1 MFESYE
7 NFPGYLPLRD
17 SLQQHWRTIA
27 QEAQALLQVQGAY
40 AAWPERGIYHGQ
52 WDVFGIRWQN
62 QWLPSAAQAPH
73 TTALLQP
80 FENLLV
86 NAGFSLM
93 LPRTHITPHHG
104 YTQQVLRTHLGLVV
118 PPVTHDRL
126 ALRVGQAV
134 RTWHEG
140 SWLLFDDTLEHEAW
154 NQSDQLRIVLL
165 MDLWRPSSG
174 GPRH

>member
-1 MFESYE
+1 MGNGMCLAFAGRTS
-7 NFPGYLPLRD
+7 GCPL
-17 SLQQHWRTIA
+17 
-27 QEAQALLQVQGAY
+27 
-40 AAWPERGIYHGQ
+40 
-52 WDVFGIRWQN
+52 
-62 QWLPSAAQAPH
+62 
-73 TTALLQP
+73 
-80 FENLLV
+80 
-86 NAGFSLM
+86 
-93 LPRTHITPHHG
+93 LPRRHTPRLCCN
-104 YTQQVLRTHLGLVV
+104 QQVLRTHLGLVV

-134 RTWHEG
+134 RTWQEG